1 MTHQCEPY
9 STSNKWSWETIR
21 QYLITFVRLLL
32 LFGLLIVKLPQQ
44 AFAHTLIQNQQTPP
58 RIAGIDGRGEENVL
72 EPGKR
77 INHELLEGQQHVYQI
92 RLEVDQFLR
101 VFVVQNGIDVVVQV
115 AGTDGKQ
122 FMEVDSESLNQ
133 SRESVSFVADATG
146 EYFLTVR
153 PKLKVAPAGS
163 YEIWVEEL
171 HAATGDE
178 RALDEARKLFKK
190 AQDLHRAGKYDE
202 AISMIEGTL
211 KIREKILGPDHRDVG
226 TALNNLAVVY
236 RDKSDYAK
244 AEPLYRRA
252 LAVREK
258 ALGQWHPEVAATLS
272 NLALLYSDRGEYAEA
287 EPLYQRALGICEKSL
302 GPEHLDLAYPLTNLA
317 ILYRNQGKYT
327 KSESLYQRALPIF
340 EKALG
345 PEHPNVATALNAL
358 AILYSSRGEYARAE
372 PLFRRALA
380 IRKKTLGPEHP
391 IIAESL
397 HNLAVIN
404 DERGDYE
411 GAERLYRQALAIK
424 EKALGPEHRYLA
436 SSLSQLA
443 EIYRKK
449 GEYAKSERLH
459 QRALSIR
466 VKTLGPEHPEVPSSL
481 SLLASLYRDRGNY
494 AKAEAFYRRSLAILE
509 KSLGPEHP
517 DVAFPLRAIAQL
529 YRNRGDYVK
538 AEPLY
543 LRALAIRE
551 KALGP
556 EHPEVAVSLND
567 LSLLYA
573 AKADT
578 TRAIAYE
585 SRANA
590 IIEHGLTLNL
600 TTGSERQKLA
610 YLATLSDQTYWT
622 ISLHLRYAPADPLAR
637 NLAASVIL
645 QRKGRALDAAS
656 GSLNALRSRFNT
668 EDRAL
673 LDELADTRSQIA
685 KLVLDGPQ
693 KITAER
699 YQTRIRTLDD
709 QAEELEAEI
718 SHRSS
723 EFRALSLPVTLAA
736 VQATI
741 PADAA
746 LIEFNIYRL
755 FNVKAAKEKQAYG
768 RPRYVAYIL
777 RREGPVQW
785 KDLGEAKAID
795 TAITALR
802 RAMRDWRRNDV
813 KVLARALD
821 KLVFQPLRPL
831 IGKQKRLLISPEGE
845 LNLVPFAA
853 LIDERGR
860 YRIEQ
865 YSISYLGSGRDLL
878 RFELPRQSHSG
889 PLVIANPDFGSR
901 HKVNPRL
908 SLRGEKVAPE
918 EQGEGESATAV
929 FSQFYFSPLPQ
940 TAKEGEALSELLP
953 EATLLT
959 KRSASKSA
967 VSQIRS
973 PALLHIATH
982 GFFLEDLRLGSVKV
996 RNASGQDSGRVSQQV
1011 GRGGDRSENPLL
1023 RSGLA
1028 LAGANEQK
1036 REDNGILTALEVS
1049 GLNLWGTKL
1058 VVLSACDTGVGE
1070 VKNGDGVYGLRRSLV
1085 LAGAET
1091 QVMSLWAV
1099 SDKATRELM
1108 VSYYRKLQ
1116 QGEGRG
1122 DALREVQM
1130 EMLKRAEW
1138 RHPYYWAGFIQ
1149 SGLWANLDDNND
1161 KHLK

>member
-9 STSNKWSWETIR
+9 SASNNWSWRTIR
-21 QYLITFVRLLL
+21 QYLVTLIPHLLL
-32 LFGLLIVKLPQQ
+32 LSLFIIKPPQE
-44 AFAHTLIQNQQTPP
+44 AIAHTLNQIQQTPQ
-58 RIAGIDGRGEENVL
+58 RIAGNDGSGEEEVL
-72 EPGKR
+72 EPGRR
-77 INHELLEGQQHVYQI
+77 INRELAEGQQHIYQI
-92 RLEVDQFLR
+92 RLEVDQFLK
-101 VFVVQNGIDVVVQV
+101 VNVMQNGIDVIVQV
-115 AGTDGKQ
+115 AGSDGKQ
-122 FMEVDSESLNQ
+122 FMEIDSERMNRA
-133 SRESVSFVADATG
+133 RESVAFVADAAG

-153 PKLKVAPAGS
+153 PKLKAAPAGS
-163 YEIWVEEL
+163 YAIWVEEL
-171 HAATGDE
+171 HAATDDD
-178 RALDEARKLFKK
+178 RALHEANKLFKK
-190 AQDLHRAGKYDE
+190 AQELHRAGKYDE
-202 AISMIEGTL
+202 AISLIERTL
-211 KIREKILGPDHRDVG
+211 KIREKILGPEHRDVG
-226 TALNNLAVVY
+226 TALNNLAIVY
-236 RDKSDYAK
+236 RDKSDYAR
-244 AEPLYRRA
+244 AEPLYQRA

-287 EPLYQRALGICEKSL
+287 EPLYQRALGICEKTL
-302 GPEHLDLAYPLTNLA
+302 GPEHPDLAYPLTNLA

-327 KSESLYQRALPIF
+327 KSEPLYQRALPIF

-345 PEHPNVATALNAL
+345 PEHPTVATALNAL

-372 PLFRRALA
+372 PLFLRALA
-380 IRKKTLGPEHP
+380 IRKKTLDPEHP
-391 IIAESL
+391 LIAESL

-411 GAERLYRQALAIK
+411 SAERFYRQALAIK

-459 QRALSIR
+459 QRALNIR
-466 VKTLGPEHPEVPSSL
+466 VKTLGPDHPEVPSSL
-481 SLLASLYRDRGNY
+481 SYLANLYRDRGNY
-494 AKAEAFYRRSLAILE
+494 ARAESFYRRSLAILE

-517 DVAFPLRAIAQL
+517 DAAFPLRDLAQI
-529 YRNRGDYVK
+529 YRNRGEFVK
-538 AEPLY
+538 AESLY

-551 KALGP
+551 KALGS
-556 EHPEVAVSLND
+556 EHPRVADSLND
-567 LSLLYA
+567 LALLYA
-573 AKADT
+573 AKGEP

-610 YLATLSDQTYWT
+610 YLATLSDQSDWT

-637 NLAASVIL
+637 KLAASVIL

-673 LDELADTRSQIA
+673 LDELADARSQIA

-693 KITAER
+693 KFTAER
-699 YQTRIRTLDD
+699 YQTRIRTLED

-718 SHRSS
+718 SRRSS

-736 VQATI
+736 VQAAI

-755 FNVKAAKEKQAYG
+755 FNVNAANEKQAYG

-777 RREGPVQW
+777 RREGEVQW

-795 TAITALR
+795 AAITALR
-802 RAMRDWRRNDV
+802 KAMRDWRRNDV
-813 KVLARALD
+813 RVLARALD
-821 KLVFQPLRPL
+821 KMVFQPLRPL
-831 IGKQKRLLISPEGE
+831 IGEQKRLLISPEGE

-853 LIDERGR
+853 LVDERGR
-860 YRIEQ
+860 YRLEQ

-878 RFELPRQSHSG
+878 RFELPRKSHSG
-889 PLVIANPDFGSR
+889 PLVIANPDFGRR
-901 HKVNPRL
+901 HQVEPRRM
-908 SLRGEKVAPE
+908 LRREKEAPE
-918 EQGEGESATAV
+918 EPGGGEPTTAV
-929 FSQFYFSPLPQ
+929 FSRFFFSPLPQ

-959 KRSASKSA
+959 KRHASKSV

-982 GFFLEDLRLGSVKV
+982 GFFLDDLRSGSGEVRKASVK
-996 RNASGQDSGRVSQQV
+996 DSGRVSLQV
-1011 GRGGDRSENPLL
+1011 GRGGDRSGNPLL

-1049 GLNLWGTKL
+1049 ALNLWGTKL

-1116 QGEGRG
+1116 QGKGRG
-1122 DALREVQM
+1122 DALREVQL
-1130 EMLKRAEW
+1130 EMLKRMEW

-1149 SGLWANLDDNND
+1149 SGEWANLDEQRR
-1161 KHLK
+1161 